1 MPEPTRNEPSQ
12 PQNSSPVVSAPP
24 QKPRLLI
31 AGMVILVLSV
41 AAYSARVL
49 FSSDGS
55 SPTTI
60 TQSTTQQATATVTIT
75 STGFSAATIRVQK
88 GTTVQWVN
96 EDGSPHR
103 VVSDPHP
110 THEGLEGLD
119 SEEPL
124 AKGDTYSYTFET
136 AGTFTYHDELNPLNF
151 LGTVIVD

>member
-49 FSSDGS
+49 FSSDSS
-55 SPTTI
+55 SPTT